1 MTKLHVGIV
10 AALAI
15 TVMTAG
21 CGGSSDGN
29 ASPTDGPAATTGP
42 NGTSNPDQTQPVDTN
57 IPQSTPQATDPET
70 IETAETTDTTPV
82 ETVPIVTVDVTGTAV
97 AGNSGGV
104 GKDQTQPVSETIR
117 NDDGSCSGWEGPGD
131 AGQWTQGLEV
141 GAPVQILDP
150 DTDEQIGDG
159 SVTAS
164 SWADVDPTDNEQ
176 WNCTFVFEGTASRS
190 ADSFKIKIA
199 DLQPWVARPD
209 STNPGQFVASVDTQI
224 ELSRVSSCTDHEPGE
239 EIFEW
244 RAVGDF
250 WLDGLQSVCS
260 NGLVVD
266 QIKRPC
272 RPPSVASE
280 YVIAVRSAADP
291 NVVFEDA
298 SGLLVDVATLAP
310 DTKVIVDVAT
320 GRPC

>member
-10 AALAI
+10 AALAV
-15 TVMTAG
+15 TMMAAA
-21 CGGSSDGN
+21 CGESTNGN
-29 ASPTDGPAATTGP
+29 ASPTDQSAETIGP
-42 NGTSNPDQTQPVDTN
+42 NGTTNPDQTRPTDTT
-57 IPQSTPQATDPET
+57 IPQSAPQSTDPATTETSQVET
-70 IETAETTDTTPV
+70 IPT
-82 ETVPIVTVDVTGTAV
+82 ITVDVTGTAV

-104 GKDQTQPVSETIR
+104 GREQTQTLSETIR

-150 DTDEQIGDG
+150 DTGEHIGDG
-159 SVTAS
+159 SLTSS
-164 SWADVDPTDNEQ
+164 SWADVDPSDQEQ
-176 WNCTFVFEGTASRS
+176 WNCTFVFEGAASR
-190 ADSFKIKIA
+190 ATDSFKIKVA

-209 STNPGQFVASVDTQI
+209 STNPGRYVASVDTKI
-224 ELSRVSSCTDHEPGE
+224 ELTRVSSCTDHEPGE

-244 RAVGDF
+244 QAVGQF
-250 WLDGLQSVCS
+250 WVDGLQSVCG

-266 QIKRPC
+266 QINRPC
-272 RPPSVASE
+272 RPPLVASE
-280 YVIAVRSAADP
+280 YVITVRSAADP
-291 NVVFEDA
+291 TVVYEDA

>member
-1 MTKLHVGIV
+1 MTKVRVGIV
-10 AALAI
+10 AAVA
-15 TVMTAG
+15 VAMMTAG
-21 CGGSSDGN
+21 CRGSSDGS
-29 ASPTDGPAATTGP
+29 ASPTDEPAATTGP
-42 NGTSNPDQTQPVDTN
+42 NVTSNPEDTQPTDTT
-57 IPQSTPQATDPET
+57 IAQSTTQVTDPQP
-70 IETAETTDTTPV
+70 IETTETTPV

-104 GKDQTQPVSETIR
+104 GRDQTQTLSETIR

-141 GAPVQILDP
+141 GAPVQIFDP

-159 SVTAS
+159 SVTSS
-164 SWADVDPTDNEQ
+164 SWADVDPSGNEQ
-176 WNCTFVFEGTASRS
+176 WNCTFVFDGTVSRS
-190 ADSFKIKIA
+190 TDSFKIKVA
-199 DLQPWVARPD
+199 DLQPWLAHPD
-209 STNPGQFVASVDTQI
+209 STKPGQFVASVDTQI
-224 ELSRVSSCTDHEPGE
+224 ELSRVSSCTDQEPGE
-239 EIFEW
+239 AIFEW
-244 RAVGDF
+244 QAVGSF
-250 WLDGLQSVCS
+250 WVDGLQSVCG

-272 RPPSVASE
+272 RPPNVASE
-280 YVIAVRSAADP
+280 YIIAVRSAADP

>member
-10 AALAI
+10 AALAV
-15 TVMTAG
+15 TMMAAA
-21 CGGSSDGN
+21 CGGSTNGS
-29 ASPTDGPAATTGP
+29 ASPTDEAAVTIGP
-42 NGTSNPDQTQPVDTN
+42 NDTSNPDQTQLTDTT
-57 IPQSTPQATDPET
+57 IPQSTPQSTDPQT
-70 IETAETTDTTPV
+70 TETTETTQV
-82 ETVPIVTVDVTGTAV
+82 ETVPTVTVDVTGTAV

-104 GKDQTQPVSETIR
+104 GRDDTQTLSESIR

-150 DTDEQIGDG
+150 DTDEHIGDG
-159 SVTAS
+159 SVTSS
-164 SWADVDPTDNEQ
+164 SWADVDPSNQEQ
-176 WNCTFVFEGTASRS
+176 WNCTFVFEGTASR
-190 ADSFKIKIA
+190 ATDSLKVKVA

-209 STNPGQFVASVDTQI
+209 STNPGQYVASVDTQI
-224 ELSRVSSCTDHEPGE
+224 ELTRVSSCTDHEPGE

-244 RAVGDF
+244 QAVGSF
-250 WLDGLQSVCS
+250 WVDGLQSVCG

-266 QIKRPC
+266 QINRPC
-272 RPPSVASE
+272 RPPTVASE
-280 YVIAVRSAADP
+280 YVISVRSAADP
-291 NVVFEDA
+291 TVVYEDA

-310 DTKVIVDVAT
+310 DTTVIVDVAT